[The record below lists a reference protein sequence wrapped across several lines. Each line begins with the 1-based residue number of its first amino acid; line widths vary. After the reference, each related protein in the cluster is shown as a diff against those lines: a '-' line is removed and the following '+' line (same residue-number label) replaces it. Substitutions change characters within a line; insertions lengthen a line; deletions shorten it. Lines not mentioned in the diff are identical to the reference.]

1 MKYKVTFKC
10 RIELGPMVMIDS
22 SERLSTADVSV
33 VVDTEIIGE
42 PYVERIIT
50 HCETSLDY
58 EQFEAKIVE
67 AEDIHTALELA
78 FPGLDLNF
86 SHSYLEETHFFEG
99 RKECKYSINGIQLI

>member
-1 MKYKVTFKC
+1 MKYEVTFKC
-10 RIELGPMVMIDS
+10 RIELAPKSVIDS
-22 SERLSTADVSV
+22 SENQATADVSV
-33 VVDTEIIGE
+33 VVDTENIGE
-42 PYVERIIT
+42 PYVERAIT

-58 EQFEAKIVE
+58 EQSETKIVE

-99 RKECKYSINGIQLI
+99 KKECKYSINGITL